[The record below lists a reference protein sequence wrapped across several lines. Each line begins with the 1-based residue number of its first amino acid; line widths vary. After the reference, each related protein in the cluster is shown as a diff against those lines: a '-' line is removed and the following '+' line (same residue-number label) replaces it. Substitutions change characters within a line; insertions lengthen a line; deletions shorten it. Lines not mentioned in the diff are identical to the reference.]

1 MKDPKQKQAP
11 PSLPPPPP
19 LWRPTWKWHLKT
31 LGVVYL
37 VLVAFYFAV
46 DRWLSRLPPPY
57 RLREAPPEMTPWL
70 K

>member
-1 MKDPKQKQAP
+1 
-11 PSLPPPPP
+11 
-19 LWRPTWKWHLKT
+19 LKT